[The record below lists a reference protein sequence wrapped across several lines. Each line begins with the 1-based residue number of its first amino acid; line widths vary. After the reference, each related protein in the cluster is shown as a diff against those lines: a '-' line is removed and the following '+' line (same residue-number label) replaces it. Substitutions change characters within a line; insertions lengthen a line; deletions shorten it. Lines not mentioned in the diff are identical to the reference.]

1 MSNEEET
8 AKRNMIVELTGCSEV
23 DALSAL
29 RDARGNV
36 VEAVDKLLVK
46 PPTQGD
52 RYLPE
57 KPKIDDGL
65 SDEQREL
72 CERGRW
78 LQDKVN
84 VVFSVAHSKTRTP
97 QDLLEPADQGTPAAI
112 PAQIST
118 EEETSVSP
126 RDAVE

>member
-1 MSNEEET
+1 MV
-8 AKRNMIVELTGCSEV
+8 MDLTGCSEPR
-23 DALSAL
+23 ALAAL
-29 RDARGNV
+29 LHAGNV
-36 VEAVDKLLVK
+36 IDAVDSILVK

-57 KPKIDDGL
+57 KPKVDDGL
-65 SDEQREL
+65 SEEQRAL

-97 QDLLEPADQGTPAAI
+97 QDLLEPADQGTPAAM
-112 PAQIST
+112 PAQTST
-118 EEETSVSP
+118 GGETSVSP
-126 RDAVE
+126 RDVVE

>member
-1 MSNEEET
+1 
-8 AKRNMIVELTGCSEV
+8 MIVELTGCSEV

-29 RDARGNV
+29 RDASGNV